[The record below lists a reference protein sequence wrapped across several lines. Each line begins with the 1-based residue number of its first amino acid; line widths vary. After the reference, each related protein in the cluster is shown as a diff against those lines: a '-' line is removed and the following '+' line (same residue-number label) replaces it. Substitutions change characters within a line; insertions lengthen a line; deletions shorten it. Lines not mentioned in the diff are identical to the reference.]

1 MKMLGFLRDM
11 KMLKMLRCKSILLA
25 GLLFFCAAAGGADQ
39 EKSNTWLVSPETVAD
54 RLEILWQNKLPMDN
68 SDRLERLFVLNNY
81 IYVLSANNYM
91 VCLNGQTGNVIF
103 SRYIAAQGIPVMGLA
118 LYSNKLVSIV
128 GNNLVEIDPKSGV
141 EQSNEHLYFNAVCP
155 AARNDAYFYV
165 AGTDKC
171 IRALRVRDRVGI
183 FIFSA
188 ENDSAITSVIA
199 DDNSVIFATNKGNVI
214 SVRPD
219 SREQQWR
226 FNAGGAVVGPIVEDA
241 NDLFF
246 ACRDTNIYK
255 INALTGRF
263 VWKCQMEAILD
274 EAPVVTEEFVYQYV
288 RDRGLAA
295 IDKKSGRIIWQ
306 VAGGNKLLTEAN
318 EKAYVITN
326 TGTLVVMDNKKAKQ
340 LYSVELAGV
349 SRYVTN
355 LADSKIYIADKDG
368 RITCLK
374 PLK

>member
-25 GLLFFCAAAGGADQ
+25 GFLFFCAAAGGADQ
-39 EKSNTWLVSPETVAD
+39 AKSNKWLVSPETVVD
-54 RLEILWQNKLPMDN
+54 RMEILWQNKLPMDN
-68 SDRLERLFVLNNY
+68 SDSLERLFILNNY
-81 IYVLSANNYM
+81 VYVLSANNYM
-91 VCLNGQTGNVIF
+91 VCLNSQTGSVIF

-128 GNNLVEIDPKSGV
+128 GNNLVEIAPESGV
-141 EQSNEHLYFNAVCP
+141 EQNSEHLDFNAVCP

-171 IRALRVRDRVGI
+171 IRALRAKDKIPV
-183 FIFSA
+183 FTFSA

-199 DDNSVIFATNKGNVI
+199 DGNSVIFATDKGNVI

-219 SREQQWR
+219 SHKQQWR
-226 FNAGGAVVGPIVEDA
+226 FSAGGAVVGPIVEDA
-241 NDLFF
+241 DDLFF

-255 INALTGRF
+255 ISALTGRF
-263 VWKCQMEAILD
+263 VWKCRMEAILD
-274 EAPVVTEEFVYQYV
+274 EAPVVTKEFVYQYV

-306 VAGGNKLLTEAN
+306 AAGGDKLLTEAN

-340 LYSVELAGV
+340 LYSVELAGI
-349 SRYVTN
+349 SRYATN
-355 LADSKIYIADKDG
+355 LTDSKIYVADGTG